1 MQHRFPFTLRCLH
14 ATELISAVYPR
25 GWSRDIVILS
35 KKERRIKSGR
45 IESRQKPRIVVGVTH
60 PQTCLTLTGRLRAL
74 RESQFD
80 VTLISSQGRLAEQI
94 ASREGAQW
102 KMVPMEREM
111 APIADF
117 VSLMRLIGL
126 LLRVRPSMTEFST
139 PKAGLLGNIAAK
151 FTRVPIRIY
160 MLRGL
165 KLETAKGV
173 KRRVL
178 LATEKV
184 AAWCSHVVLCN
195 SPSLRD
201 RARALGIAPA
211 SKLIVQGSGSSN
223 GVNVKRFSP
232 GRSDVRARFGLPADA
247 PVVGYVGRL
256 TRDKGIPDLVEAFDA
271 ILEAEPGAH
280 LLLVGWV
287 DAAEDRLPS
296 YIQQRIENHPRIHC
310 TGFVD
315 DTAPYYRAM
324 DVMVL
329 PSLREGFPN
338 VVLEA
343 AASGIPVIATDVT
356 GARDSVVRGE
366 TGLLIP
372 PESPKAITETVLKLL
387 REPEWRAQMGVAAR
401 AWVSKHFADEDVLGL
416 VTRYYAELLSSSAA
430 EFGTDLISESVV
442 AR

>member
-1 MQHRFPFTLRCLH
+1 
-14 ATELISAVYPR
+14 LI
-25 GWSRDIVILS
+25 L
-35 KKERRIKSGR
+35 
-45 IESRQKPRIVVGVTH
+45 
-60 PQTCLTLTGRLRAL
+60 
-74 RESQFD
+74 
-80 VTLISSQGRLAEQI
+80 
-94 ASREGAQW
+94 
-102 KMVPMEREM
+102 
-111 APIADF
+111 
-117 VSLMRLIGL
+117 L
-126 LLRVRPSMTEFST
+126 LLRVRPAMTEFST
-139 PKAGLLGNIAAK
+139 PKAGLLGSVAAWL
-151 FTRVPIRIY
+151 TRVPVRVY

-165 KLETAKGV
+165 KLETTWGL

-178 LATEKV
+178 LLAERT
-184 AAWCSHVVLCN
+184 AALCSHVVLCN
-195 SPSLRD
+195 SPSLLD
-201 RARALGIAPA
+201 RARTLGIAPA
-211 SKLIVQGSGSSN
+211 SKLIVQGHGSSN

-232 GRSDVRARFGLPADA
+232 GRSDVRRELGLPTDA
-247 PVVGYVGRL
+247 PIVGYVGRL

-271 ILEAEPGAH
+271 ILETEPGAH

-287 DAAEDRLPS
+287 DAAEDRLPP
-296 YIQQRIENHPRIHC
+296 YIQRRIQSHPRIHC
-310 TGFVD
+310 TGFVE

-356 GARDSVVRGE
+356 GARDSIVPGE

-387 REPEWRAQMGVAAR
+387 REPEWRAQMGLAAR

-416 VTRYYAELLSSSAA
+416 VTSYYRDLLNSTAE
-430 EFGTDLISESVV
+430 EFGTGIISESVV

>member
-1 MQHRFPFTLRCLH
+1 MVI
-14 ATELISAVYPR
+14 ISKRENEY
-25 GWSRDIVILS
+25 
-35 KKERRIKSGR
+35 ERRSMA
-45 IESRQKPRIVVGVTH
+45 SRERPGIVVGVTH

-74 RESQFD
+74 GESQFD
-80 VTLISSQGRLAEQI
+80 VTLVSSQGRLAEQI
-94 ASREGAQW
+94 ASRERAQW
-102 KMVPMEREM
+102 KMVPIEREI

-117 VSLMRLIGL
+117 VSLCRLVRL
-126 LLRVRPSMTEFST
+126 LWRVRPAMTEFST
-139 PKAGLLGNIAAK
+139 PKAGLLGNVAAML
-151 FTRVPIRIY
+151 TRVPVRIY

-165 KLETAKGV
+165 KLETTQGL

-178 LATEKV
+178 LAAERM
-184 AAWCSHVVLCN
+184 AALCSHVVLCN
-195 SPSLRD
+195 SPSLRE
-201 RARALGIAPA
+201 RARELGIASA
-211 SKLIVQGSGSSN
+211 SKLIVQGCGSSN

-232 GRSDVRARFGLPADA
+232 GKSDVRRELGLPMDA

-256 TRDKGIPDLVEAFDA
+256 TRDKGIPDLVESFDA
-271 ILEAEPGAH
+271 ILEAEPSAH

-296 YIQQRIENHPRIHC
+296 YIQRRIESHPRIHC

-329 PSLREGFPN
+329 PSFREGFPN

-356 GARDSVVRGE
+356 GARDSVVPGE

-372 PESPKAITETVLKLL
+372 PQNPQAITEAVSTLL
-387 REPEWRAQMGVAAR
+387 RDAELRAQMGVAAR
-401 AWVSKHFADEDVLGL
+401 GWVSKHFADEDVLGL
-416 VTRYYAELLSSSAA
+416 VTSYYGDLLNSSAEERRTGLVKA
-430 EFGTDLISESVV
+430 FSELQ
-442 AR
+442 